1 MRETQKDALDL
12 ADDRATTAWAK
23 QSMGSAGKTSSPLL
37 ASCTLS
43 STIKMRLGGMRENDQ
58 HIR

>member
-1 MRETQKDALDL
+1 MRETQKDSLDL

-37 ASCTLS
+37 TSLYFV
-43 STIKMRLGGMRENDQ
+43 
-58 HIR
+58 